1 MTAEAAFTG
10 VDATISIASN
20 RRGHCDGCDSQ
31 GEAHCR
37 LRKVVLGSAM
47 NVTLSADSHAGNGL
61 RHKVMCHAVSMT
73 EKTTLKFE
81 YNYADV
87 EPLCPV
93 ETQKVYR
100 MPIIGFRGII
110 GVTTS
115 LHVHVDGQT
124 CKPFSKGR
132 KWLNVLVEMRHET
145 QAHHKYYMGGLFH
158 MERRIC

>member
-1 MTAEAAFTG
+1 MLSFASLSSSERDTDNVQAALFRAMTAEAAFTG

-93 ETQKVYR
+93 ETQK
-100 MPIIGFRGII
+100 GISNAHNRVQRNHWCHNI
-110 GVTTS
+110 LACS
-115 LHVHVDGQT
+115 RRWSNMQT
-124 CKPFSKGR
+124 
-132 KWLNVLVEMRHET
+132 L
-145 QAHHKYYMGGLFH
+145 
-158 MERRIC
+158 